1 MKCRLTKEQLSKVII
16 VGRLKEVEPSHVAK
30 VGAELLR
37 VPLAQHLHR
46 CNMINPFNF
55 VIK

>member
-1 MKCRLTKEQLSKVII
+1 MRCRLTKEQLSKVVI

-30 VGAELLR
+30 IGAELLR

-46 CNMINPFNF
+46 CNLINLFNL